1 MVTTVAPRR
10 KKPVLPEG
18 VDQLTFFTSL
28 TPVSPVLSPVKRQ
41 RHPRKPKAEGVQ
53 QLDIFSLISPVRRKR
68 DPPNLKPGECPMYTH
83 DKLTSLLLNQ
93 WQKHQPRMYRQF
105 QQENRLQEELEK
117 TAEIMSNRLRELIVI
132 QKLPDNQAQEIIM
145 AEMLHGEPEDEQ
157 EESM

>member
-53 QLDIFSLISPVRRKR
+53 QLDIFSLISDAFEPEQLDLASAAQARSPKPKTRRMPHVHPR
-68 DPPNLKPGECPMYTH
+68 QADQ
-83 DKLTSLLLNQ
+83 LTFES
-93 WQKHQPRMYRQF
+93 
-105 QQENRLQEELEK
+105 
-117 TAEIMSNRLRELIVI
+117 
-132 QKLPDNQAQEIIM
+132 M
-145 AEMLHGEPEDEQ
+145 AEASAKDVPAIPAGEPLARGAGENG
-157 EESM
+157 